1 LGEDANEN
9 ERDGKGNRGRILK
22 GNGKEQEVEEEKGGG
37 REAAGGKDNKVNNK
51 GEKIYEV

>member
-1 LGEDANEN
+1 MGEDANEN